1 MHGPAE
7 HGTSPHNRGMNT
19 LLRPMTEAGFAR
31 WFEHSVARY
40 ADENVAAG
48 RWPADG
54 ALARADEGCRRLLP
68 GGLAT
73 PGQQLF
79 TVHEAAEG
87 APAGAEAGVEVGV
100 LWLAVTEH
108 PGGRS
113 GYVYEIEIWP
123 AHRRRGHARGAFLA
137 LEALAREQ
145 GLADIGLH
153 VFAHNHGAQALYR
166 ALGYEPTGINMQKRL
181 PPGAAKP

>member
-1 MHGPAE
+1 M
-7 HGTSPHNRGMNT
+7 TT
-19 LLRPMTEAGFAR
+19 LLRPMSDATFAR

-48 RWPADG
+48 RWPAEG

-68 GGLAT
+68 QGVAT

-79 TVHEAAEG
+79 TMHDATSDT
-87 APAGAEAGVEVGV
+87 EVGV

-108 PGGRS
+108 PAGRS
-113 GYVYEIEIWP
+113 GHVYDIEVWP
-123 AHRRRGHARGAFLA
+123 AHRRQGHARGAFLA

-153 VFAHNHGAQALYR
+153 VFAHNHAAQALYR
-166 ALGYEPTGINMQKRL
+166 ALGYEATGINMQKRL
-181 PPGAAKP
+181 VP